1 MKIFLDRI
9 EKSGGNVS
17 VLVLQEIWDGLEGL
31 QYIVKNLN
39 PKSIPGW
46 VIQNSFTFETIAIEI
61 QLENVSVLIILQI

>member
-1 MKIFLDRI
+1 MGCYYSLSKISNYLLI
-9 EKSGGNVS
+9 HEKH
-17 VLVLQEIWDGLEGL
+17 QKGLEGL